1 MALTSLG
8 GIMNDMMDQT
18 SAGDKLRGNSAG
30 RRQRTR
36 PSFAE
41 YIRGS
46 GKGVPFWATKE
57 KYDIKK
63 PQTITNTR
71 DRVPKGFSLAQ
82 LSQYTPEQ
90 MSLFKRMF
98 SDVDQD
104 SYLSK
109 LAGGDESYFDEL
121 EAPAW
126 RQFQEAQGQLGS
138 RYSQLAPGALSSQNG
153 SGFKNAAGQL
163 GSDFA
168 MNLASRRRELQ
179 RQAIYDLQGLGT
191 SLLSQRPVDRAL
203 LERGEGKQKTAWGSA
218 IGTVGGA
225 VLGGFLSKSP
235 QGAAVGATTG
245 GLFGS
250 GFDRS

>member
-1 MALTSLG
+1 
-8 GIMNDMMDQT
+8 MNDMMDQT
-18 SAGDKLRGNSAG
+18 AAGDKLRGKSTG

-41 YIRGS
+41 YMRGS
-46 GKGVPFWATKE
+46 GKGIPFWATKE

-63 PQTITNTR
+63 PQSITNTR
-71 DRVPKGFSLAQ
+71 DIVPKGFSKAQ

-109 LAGGDESYFDEL
+109 LAGGDESYFNEI

-138 RYSQLAPGALSSQNG
+138 RYSQLAPGALSAQNG
-153 SGFKNAAGQL
+153 SGFQNAAGQL

-168 MNLASRRRELQ
+168 SNLASKRRELQ
-179 RQAIYDLQGLGT
+179 RQAIFDLQGLGT
-191 SLLSQRPVDRAL
+191 SLLGQRPADRAL
-203 LERGEGKQKTAWGSA
+203 IERGQGKQKTGWGSI
-218 IGTVGGA
+218 IGSVGGA
-225 VLGGFLSKSP
+225 ALGGFVTKSP
-235 QGAAVGATTG
+235 AGAAVGSQVG
-245 GLFGS
+245 GAFGG
-250 GFDRS
+250 GFDKSS

>member
-1 MALTSLG
+1 
-8 GIMNDMMDQT
+8 MNNMMDQT

-30 RRQRTR
+30 KKQMRR
-36 PSFAE
+36 PGLSD
-41 YIRGS
+41 YIRKRGQGQS
-46 GKGVPFWATKE
+46 FFGTKY
-57 KYDIKK
+57 KYDATK

-71 DRVPKGFSLAQ
+71 DRVPQGFSLAQ

-109 LAGGDESYFDEL
+109 LAGGDESYFEQM
-121 EAPAW
+121 EQPAW
-126 RQFQEAQGQLGS
+126 RQFQEAQNQLGN
-138 RYSQLAPGALSSQNG
+138 RYSQLAPGALSAQKG
-153 SGFKNAAGQL
+153 SGFQNSAGQL

-179 RQAIYDLQGLGT
+179 RQAIFDLQGLGT
-191 SLLSQRPVDRAL
+191 SLLSQKPVDRAL

-218 IGTVGGA
+218 IGSVGGA
-225 VLGGFLSKSP
+225 VLGGFVSKSP
-235 QGAAVGATTG
+235 QGAAAGAQIG